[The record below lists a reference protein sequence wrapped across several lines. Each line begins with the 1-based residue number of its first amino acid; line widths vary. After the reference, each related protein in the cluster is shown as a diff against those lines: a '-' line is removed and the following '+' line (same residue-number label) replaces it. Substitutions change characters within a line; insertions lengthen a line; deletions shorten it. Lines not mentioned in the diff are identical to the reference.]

1 MDVKYMCVHVRMYAG
16 TLMCEINSC
25 PVSKTRS
32 DVIAKHET
40 SHSGANLFKLWTR
53 HMSTMDIDKAT
64 SLPMKIHSLT
74 SASSRTY
81 ITTLSNF
88 HIWYYSK
95 RDNLFLQSP
104 IQYLCYLTAPWCLLS
119 VMFHAVTEII
129 KKLKI
134 IGVTSKLMITHS
146 HE

>member
-40 SHSGANLFKLWTR
+40 SHSGANFFKLWTR
-53 HMSTMDIDKAT
+53 HMLTMDIDKAT

-81 ITTLSNF
+81 NHTFKLPYMVLRGTIF
-88 HIWYYSK
+88 
-95 RDNLFLQSP
+95 FCSP
-104 IQYLCYLTAPWCLLS
+104 QFSIYVICLPPGA
-119 VMFHAVTEII
+119 F
-129 KKLKI
+129 
-134 IGVTSKLMITHS
+134 
-146 HE
+146 